1 VPDGNVELV
10 DTSAWVEVFRR
21 GSRLTLDALV
31 SDRDRVVTCL
41 PVIQEVLQGFDDERG
56 FVIAQSAFSAIPC
69 LDSPLTG
76 VVFDRA
82 IDIYRRA
89 RRAGV
94 TPRSG
99 VDCLIAACAVRHGA
113 TVVHCD
119 RDFTSL
125 APLIGLRQRNVAGL
139 AGSRRG

>member
-1 VPDGNVELV
+1 VELV

-21 GSRLTLDALV
+21 GGGLTLDALV
-31 SDRDRVVTCL
+31 ADRDQVVTCL
-41 PVIQEVLQGFDDERG
+41 PVVQEVLQGFDDERA
-56 FVIAQSAFSAIPC
+56 FAIAQNAFAALPC

-89 RRAGV
+89 RRAGA

-99 VDCLIAACAVRHGA
+99 VDCVIAACALRHGA
-113 TVVHCD
+113 TVVHCA
-119 RDFTSL
+119 RDFTML
-125 APLIGLRQRNVAGL
+125 ARVVGLRQRNIVGL
-139 AGSRRG
+139 VGRQRR

>member
-1 VPDGNVELV
+1 MRAGNVELV
-10 DTSAWVEVFRR
+10 DTSAWVEVFRG

-31 SDRDRVVTCL
+31 VDRDQVVTCL
-41 PVIQEVLQGFDDERG
+41 PVIQEVLQGFDDERA
-56 FVIAQSAFSAIPC
+56 FAIAQNALAALPC
-69 LDSPLTG
+69 LESPLTG

-82 IDIYRRA
+82 VDIYRRA

-99 VDCLIAACAVRHGA
+99 IDCVIAACALRHGA

-119 RDFTSL
+119 RDFTAL
-125 APLIGLRQRNVAGL
+125 APVVGLRQRNI
-139 AGSRRG
+139 AGSVRQRG